1 VTVIEARVHY
11 SSARHARLAFFVTLV
26 VVALLAATVLADR
39 IHPILALFVGLALGA
54 VTGAVVWAAVRV
66 WPVVRLLWW
75 WTPEITLSLGV
86 VYGFTALARHT
97 TAPVRLLVVALAVGV
112 PAAVPYLRRRIVA
125 LAWCVIVRH
134 RVRTC
139 FAQFIIS
146 NQSGS
151 LPLILWAKPT
161 PVGER
166 VWVWLRTGLSLTD
179 LQSRLEKIAVACW
192 ASTAQ
197 AERASDGNAAY
208 VRLDI
213 KRREVLTAAVGS
225 PLVDLVDPDTPTV
238 EPKPVTVPTALDLP
252 DVPRTEIP
260 MARIAPRANGTPAP
274 TPIRKPAA
282 PAPQPVVT
290 GAKGED
296 LSDWID

>member
-1 VTVIEARVHY
+1 
-11 SSARHARLAFFVTLV
+11 
-26 VVALLAATVLADR
+26 
-39 IHPILALFVGLALGA
+39 
-54 VTGAVVWAAVRV
+54 
-66 WPVVRLLWW
+66 
-75 WTPEITLSLGV
+75 
-86 VYGFTALARHT
+86 
-97 TAPVRLLVVALAVGV
+97 VGV
-112 PAAVPYLRRRIVA
+112 PAAVPPIRRRIVA

-139 FAQFIIS
+139 FAQFIIA

-151 LPLILWAKPT
+151 LPLILWATPT

-166 VWVWLRTGLSLTD
+166 VWVWLRTGLSLAD

-192 ASTAQ
+192 ASSVQ

-225 PLVDLVDPDTPTV
+225 PLVDLVDPDTPTA

-260 MARIAPRANGTPAP
+260 MARVTPRANGTPAP
-274 TPIRKPAA
+274 TPIRKPAS